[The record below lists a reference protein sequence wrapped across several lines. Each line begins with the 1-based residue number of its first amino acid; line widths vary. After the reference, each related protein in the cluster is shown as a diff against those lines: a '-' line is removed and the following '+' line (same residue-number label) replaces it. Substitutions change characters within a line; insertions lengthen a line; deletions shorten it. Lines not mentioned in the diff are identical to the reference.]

1 MKIRNFTKTVLTVAG
16 LLALGTFAPQAFSQ
30 SAQAQQSNP
39 PAATQPGPDNQGSH
53 MRGHGEKLFADLN
66 LTDEQ
71 KAQIK
76 KIHEDAKA
84 KADVVKADSALSDA
98 DKKTKLREIRN
109 SAMAD
114 SRKVLTA
121 EQQGQLDQKIKE
133 RRAAK
138 SQNKSS

>member
-1 MKIRNFTKTVLTVAG
+1 MKTCKYTKTMLTVAG
-16 LLALGTFAPQAFSQ
+16 LLALGTFSPRVFAQ
-30 SAQAQQSNP
+30 SGQDQPSKAT
-39 PAATQPGPDNQGSH
+39 AATQPTQKMHKHDEG
-53 MRGHGEKLFADLN
+53 MFADLN
-66 LTDEQ
+66 LTDDQ

-84 KADVVKADSALSDA
+84 KADAVKADTALTDA
-98 DKKTKLREIRN
+98 DKKIKFREIRK

-121 EQQGQLDQKIKE
+121 EQLAQLKEKMKE

-138 SQNKSS
+138 AQGSPS

>member
-1 MKIRNFTKTVLTVAG
+1 MKTRNLTQKVLTAAA

-30 SAQAQQSNP
+30 SAQQSNP
-39 PAATQPGPDNQGSH
+39 PAATQPSPDQHGSH
-53 MRGHGEKLFADLN
+53 MRGHGEQLFADLN

-84 KADVVKADSALSDA
+84 KSDAVRADSALSDA
-98 DKKTKLREIRN
+98 DKKSKLREIRK

-114 SRKVLTA
+114 SKKVLTA
-121 EQQGQLDQKIKE
+121 EQQAQLEQKMKE
-133 RRAAK
+133 RREAK
-138 SQNKSS
+138 SQTRPS

>member
-16 LLALGTFAPQAFSQ
+16 LFALGAFAPQAFAQ
-30 SAQAQQSNP
+30 SAQEQQGNP
-39 PAATQPGPDNQGSH
+39 PAATQPAPEMH
-53 MRGHGEKLFADLN
+53 KHGEGMFALLN

-84 KADVVKADSALSDA
+84 KADAVKADTALSDA
-98 DKKTKLREIRN
+98 DKKAKLREIRK
-109 SAMAD
+109 SARME
-114 SRKVLTA
+114 SSKVLTA
-121 EQQGQLDQKIKE
+121 EQRAQLKEKMKE

-138 SQNKSS
+138 PEGSPS

>member
-16 LLALGTFAPQAFSQ
+16 LFALGTFAPHAFAQ
-30 SAQAQQSNP
+30 SAQEQQANP
-39 PAATQPGPDNQGSH
+39 PAATQPAPEMH
-53 MRGHGEKLFADLN
+53 KHGEGVFALLN

-84 KADVVKADSALSDA
+84 KADAVKADTALSDV
-98 DKKTKLREIRN
+98 DKKAKLREIRK
-109 SAMAD
+109 SARME
-114 SRKVLTA
+114 SSKVLTA
-121 EQQGQLDQKIKE
+121 EQRAQLKEKMKE

-138 SQNKSS
+138 PEGSPS